1 MKNSVE
7 NVNATIKV
15 KKVNANISAGMH
27 MDQETWYS
35 QHVFMHSLLQKQWT
49 YNDESWRSNGG

>member
-15 KKVNANISAGMH
+15 QKVNAHISAGMH
-27 MDQETWYS
+27 MDQET
-35 QHVFMHSLLQKQWT
+35 
-49 YNDESWRSNGG
+49 

>member
-15 KKVNANISAGMH
+15 QKVNANISARMH
-27 MDQETWYS
+27 MDQET
-35 QHVFMHSLLQKQWT
+35 
-49 YNDESWRSNGG
+49 